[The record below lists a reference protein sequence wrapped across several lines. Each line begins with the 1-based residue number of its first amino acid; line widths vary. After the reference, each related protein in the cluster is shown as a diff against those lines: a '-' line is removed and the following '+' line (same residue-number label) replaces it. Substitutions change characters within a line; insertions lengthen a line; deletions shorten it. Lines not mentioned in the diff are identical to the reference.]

1 MEKYYTSF
9 ARGQWNQDEWLI
21 VRSHR
26 WVEVSHWI
34 QKDDCISNY
43 MPDDLKPEDMQMG
56 RDRTGESYISMLLKK
71 PVTGGASG
79 SPIFNANGEVVA
91 LLCGGNIVPQVK
103 TEKGILTRL
112 PSAALVNFAVRADLL
127 HGVGKRIPLDEI
139 LH

>member
-43 MPDDLKPEDMQMG
+43 MPDDLKPEDM
-56 RDRTGESYISMLLKK
+56 
-71 PVTGGASG
+71 
-79 SPIFNANGEVVA
+79 
-91 LLCGGNIVPQVK
+91 
-103 TEKGILTRL
+103 
-112 PSAALVNFAVRADLL
+112 
-127 HGVGKRIPLDEI
+127 
-139 LH
+139 